1 MSGTRAEF
9 FKCQGEYRNQA
20 SEVHSPLVRQAY
32 NSVSCNA
39 WPGGVNSDPADPTHP
54 DSEVCLFF
62 WEVAT
67 VFLYDLKHNT
77 ISGSLQIISCEF
89 AVLEIRH
96 SRDKYIRTSL

>member
-1 MSGTRAEF
+1 MSDTRAEF

-20 SEVHSPLVRQAY
+20 SEVRSPLVRQAY

-54 DSEVCLFF
+54 DSEACLFF

-77 ISGSLQIISCEF
+77 ISSPYRSFPASWQYWRLDTPETN
-89 AVLEIRH
+89 
-96 SRDKYIRTSL
+96 K